1 LGAEERLASFSNP
14 NTPLTGVFDG
24 NAIQVPGYFAN
35 YGNTIG
41 TGNPTSMI
49 KLYTL
54 PDQIDGMNYQQFA
67 PTVYNSKIYTA
78 QSNSIWKLGS
88 TNNPWGITSGDI
100 YIEDKLIIPSGK
112 SITIENMTFRFAPEA
127 KIIIEPGAKL
137 TIDGGILTNTRP
149 CNNEESY
156 WRGVE
161 VWGTSNQH
169 QYPTNGSTYQGT
181 LILKNGGTIEKAHI
195 AATNWRRDDWNGI
208 GGIIQAT
215 DGVFKN
221 NRRDVEFMKYAN
233 FLASNPNTI
242 VPNLSFFRNTD
253 FVSDDNFIEKGYVI
267 QKHVTLW
274 EVSGI
279 NFTNCHFSNDITTD
293 KSSSTAPNGAISSL
307 NAGFKV
313 LAGCSTSP
321 SLGQACPTSILLKS
335 SFSGFLSAVEI
346 AGSSTTASV
355 TVQQSQF
362 TDNIFA
368 IGVDEFDNV
377 SINRND
383 IEIGNAG
390 YTLSSPSG
398 MGINI
403 NNSTGYI
410 IEENN
415 VSTNLNNGNYLGI
428 NVTNGGED
436 DHQLYKNK
444 LHELSIGTTAKGIN
458 HNTNYQKGLQFLCN
472 EYKNNAT
479 AISILSKPLADGVRF
494 YQGDFSPKKASGNT
508 FINNNKD
515 IINSANSIMYY
526 HKGINSE
533 PVNNSGLISIQLLDD
548 GNTCPTNFGSGD
560 IATPVSLLKSN
571 LIVLTDDYNDLNFIY
586 ISQIDDGKTEQFKNN
601 IEINW
606 SDDAWHLREKLIEKS
621 PYVSTDALLK
631 AAEQNVLPNGMLLEV
646 LLANPD
652 ATRGEAFIENLRNE
666 TNNTFPEYMLD
677 FVRNNWDTQTLRTNL
692 EGQMATIHSELSK
705 TRNYIK
711 YLEKSED
718 EYTLEERLTTMKI
731 GNSISHKIGLMDF
744 YIESNQFTKADSVY
758 QATLTDPSTKNELN
772 LIDYYD
778 DYLTFRS
785 SLSNRNLAQ
794 LDSSEIAYLQTLAEN
809 SGRAGGYAKNVLC
822 FFYNICFEKEFPT
835 EDFAPKSM
843 LNSTNSPELEDIMYN
858 ITLYPNPSDEFASIK
873 WEIYDQIQNASF
885 KVFNLN
891 GLEVMSNVI
900 ETNKGEKVIDTRSLK
915 SGVYIVGIYNND
927 KIKVNKKLV
936 VNPKK

>member
-1 LGAEERLASFSNP
+1 MLIGACNNTSISNNIMGYNTCRDYLSPLQIAYIRKQLNSSPIIMQKVIESQQATNNDVIITEP
-14 NTPLTGVFDG
+14 NTVWEKRE
-24 NAIQVPGYFAN
+24 I
-35 YGNTIG
+35 IG
-41 TGNPTSMI
+41 
-49 KLYTL
+49 
-54 PDQIDGMNYQQFA
+54 
-67 PTVYNSKIYTA
+67 
-78 QSNSIWKLGS
+78 SN
-88 TNNPWGITSGDI
+88 
-100 YIEDKLIIPSGK
+100 LIIEPNATL
-112 SITIENMTFRFAPEA
+112 TIKCKVHFAPEA
-127 KIIIEPGAKL
+127 KVLIKPGGKL
-137 TIDGGILTNTRP
+137 IIDGGLLTNEY
-149 CNNEESY
+149 EEF

-161 VWGTSNQH
+161 VSGTSNQH
-169 QYPTNGSTYQGT
+169 QYPLNNSTYQGM
-181 LILKNGGTIEKAHI
+181 LILKNGGTIENAHT
-195 AATNWRRDDWNGI
+195 AVTNWKREDWNAI

-215 DGVFKN
+215 DGVFRN
-221 NRRDVEFMKYAN
+221 NRRDVEFMSYSN
-233 FLASNPNTI
+233 FTASNPNTI

-253 FVSDDNFIEKGYVI
+253 FVSDDNFIEKGYGI

-313 LAGCSTSP
+313 LAGSSTSP
-321 SLGQACPTSILLKS
+321 PFGQACPTSNLLKS
-335 SFSGFLSAVEI
+335 SFSGFSSAVEI

-355 TVQQSQF
+355 TVQQSVF

-377 SINRND
+377 SINRNE
-383 IEIGNAG
+383 IEIGSAG
-390 YTLSSPSG
+390 YLFSLPNLFVG
-398 MGINI
+398 YGINI
-403 NNSTGYI
+403 TNSTGYI
-410 IEENN
+410 IEENHI
-415 VSTNLNNGNYLGI
+415 STNASNGYHFGI

-444 LHELSIGTTAKGIN
+444 LHELSIGTVATGKN
-458 HNTNYQKGLQFLCN
+458 HNVNYDKGLQFLCN
-472 EYKNNAT
+472 EYKNNKIG
-479 AISILSKPLADGVRF
+479 ISIQSAPISDGVRL
-494 YQGDFSPKKASGNT
+494 YQGDFYPRKSSGNIFLNNT
-508 FINNNKD
+508 SEINNSVSS
-515 IINSANSIMYY
+515 IIYFYN
-526 HKGINSE
+526 GTNSE
-533 PVNNSGLISIQLLDD
+533 PITFTGQVLPSFAPNAH
-548 GNTCPTNFGSGD
+548 TCASNFGGKS
-560 IATPVSLLKSN
+560 IVLPLSLLKVN
-571 LIVLTDDYNDLNFIY
+571 LGVLSDDYNDLNFTL
-586 ISQIDDGKTEQFKNN
+586 ISQIDDGNTEQFKNN

-631 AAEQNVLPNGMLLEV
+631 AAEQNILPNGMLLEV